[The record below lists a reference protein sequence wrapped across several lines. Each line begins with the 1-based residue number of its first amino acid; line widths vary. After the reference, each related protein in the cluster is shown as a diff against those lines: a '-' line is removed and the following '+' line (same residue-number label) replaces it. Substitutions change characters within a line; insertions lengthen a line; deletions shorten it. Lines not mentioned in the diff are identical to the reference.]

1 MLGGARTLVPGNVSS
16 LQDVLVAL
24 LRKKPAAAL
33 QHVALQ
39 WGGVLFIWCGL
50 IGVN

>member
-1 MLGGARTLVPGNVSS
+1 MLGGAHTLVPGNVSS

-39 WGGVLFIWCGL
+39 WGGSVYMVW
-50 IGVN
+50 VNWG